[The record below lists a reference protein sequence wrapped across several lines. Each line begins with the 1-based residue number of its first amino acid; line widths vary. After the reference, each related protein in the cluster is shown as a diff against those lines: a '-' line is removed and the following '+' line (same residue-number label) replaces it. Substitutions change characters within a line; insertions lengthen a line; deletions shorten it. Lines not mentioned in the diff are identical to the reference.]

1 MRRKAI
7 PATGGRGFLCAL
19 PLCGATSYDTRMLQV
34 MAIIAEAAGDGGGPP
49 AGGGLS
55 ALLLPFAMIFVLFY
69 FLILRPEKRKQ
80 ADHKTLLES
89 IKKNDRVVTI
99 GGIYGVVTNV
109 LRDEDRV
116 TLRIDEANNTK
127 IDITFSAVSRV
138 LGEEPEAEKK

>member
-1 MRRKAI
+1 MWQSI
-7 PATGGRGFLCAL
+7 VLF
-19 PLCGATSYDTRMLQV
+19 
-34 MAIIAEAAGDGGGPP
+34 AEAAADAAKGAPDTNTSP
-49 AGGGLS
+49 GLS

-80 ADHKTLLES
+80 AEHKSLLEA

-116 TLRIDEANNTK
+116 TLRIDEATNTK
-127 IDITFSAVSRV
+127 IDVTFSAVARV
-138 LGEEPEAEKK
+138 LGEELEGEKT

>member
-1 MRRKAI
+1 M
-7 PATGGRGFLCAL
+7 CAL
-19 PLCGATSYDTRMLQV
+19 PLWGARLYDTRMLQL
-34 MAIIAEAAGDGGGPP
+34 MAIIADAAGDGGGAPGAGGGP
-49 AGGGLS
+49 GGGLS

-80 ADHKTLLES
+80 AEHKSLLES

-109 LRDEDRV
+109 LREEDRV

-127 IDITFSAVSRV
+127 IDVTFSAVARV
-138 LGEEPEAEKK
+138 LGEEPESEKK

>member
-1 MRRKAI
+1 
-7 PATGGRGFLCAL
+7 
-19 PLCGATSYDTRMLQV
+19 
-34 MAIIAEAAGDGGGPP
+34 
-49 AGGGLS
+49 
-55 ALLLPFAMIFVLFY
+55 MIFVLFY

-80 ADHKTLLES
+80 AEHKSLLEA

-127 IDITFSAVSRV
+127 IDVTFSAIARV
-138 LGEEPEAEKK
+138 LGEEPEEEKNVNANAKCKMSA